1 MASTVN
7 FLSSQKLLIE
17 KSRYSF
23 TRLYRYIANIMES
36 KATMKAVPIF
46 TGKEKIYN
54 EKMLTLLYDFG
65 PLTAW
70 ELTGKITNTS
80 KVSLHATLNKRLRA
94 LEEKEYLQ
102 RIDKKWHL
110 RFKGI
115 LAVLIIR
122 PDSKKWNNEWE
133 KIFAAKEKLIEE
145 NAKPVLNRYNM
156 DFHSA
161 LKTMGLSLDD
171 FTESVELSKKVKQL
185 SEDGRINFDI
195 IKEGTL
201 FATIIMETIP
211 LEEMLKLW
219 NYKNQ
224 LSAP

>member
-1 MASTVN
+1 
-7 FLSSQKLLIE
+7 
-17 KSRYSF
+17 
-23 TRLYRYIANIMES
+23 
-36 KATMKAVPIF
+36 MKTIPIF
-46 TGKEKIYN
+46 LGKEKIYN

-70 ELTGKITNTS
+70 ELTGKLTNTS

-122 PDSKKWNNEWE
+122 PDSKKWNDEWE
-133 KIFAAKEKLIEE
+133 KIFAIKEKLIEE
-145 NAKPVLNRYNM
+145 QAKPVIDKHNM

-161 LKTMGLSLDD
+161 LKAIGLSLDN
-171 FTESVELSKKVKQL
+171 FTESVELSKKVNHL
-185 SEDGRINFDI
+185 INDGRINFDI

-201 FATIIMETIP
+201 FATIVMETIP
-211 LEEMLKLW
+211 LEEMLKI
-219 NYKNQ
+219 YDCKNQ
-224 LSAP
+224 KQD

>member
-1 MASTVN
+1 
-7 FLSSQKLLIE
+7 
-17 KSRYSF
+17 
-23 TRLYRYIANIMES
+23 
-36 KATMKAVPIF
+36 MKTVPIF
-46 TGKEKIYN
+46 AGKEKIYN
-54 EKMLTLLYDFG
+54 EKMLMLLYDFG

-80 KVSLHATLNKRLRA
+80 KVSLHPTLNKRLRA

-115 LAVLIIR
+115 LTVLIIR
-122 PDSKKWNNEWE
+122 PDSKKWNNKWE
-133 KIFAAKEKLIEE
+133 EVFAVKEKLIEE
-145 NAKPVLNRYNM
+145 HSKPIIDGCNM

-161 LKTMGLSLDD
+161 LKTMGLSLDN

-185 SEDGRINFDI
+185 IDNGRINFDI

-211 LEEMLKLW
+211 LEDLLKIY
-219 NYKNQ
+219 NFK
-224 LSAP
+224 S

>member
-1 MASTVN
+1 
-7 FLSSQKLLIE
+7 
-17 KSRYSF
+17 
-23 TRLYRYIANIMES
+23 
-36 KATMKAVPIF
+36 MKTIPIF

-122 PDSKKWNNEWE
+122 PDSKKWNDEWE
-133 KIFAAKEKLIEE
+133 KVFAIKEKLIEE
-145 NAKPVLNRYNM
+145 HSKPILDGYNM
-156 DFHSA
+156 DFHNA
-161 LKTMGLSLDD
+161 LKTIGLNLDD
-171 FTESVELSKKVKQL
+171 FNETIELSKKVNQL
-185 SEDGRINFDI
+185 IEDGRINFDI

-211 LEEMLKLW
+211 LEEMLKMW
-219 NYKNQ
+219 DSKNKSKS
-224 LSAP
+224 LT

>member
-1 MASTVN
+1 
-7 FLSSQKLLIE
+7 
-17 KSRYSF
+17 
-23 TRLYRYIANIMES
+23 
-36 KATMKAVPIF
+36 MKTIHIF

-122 PDSKKWNNEWE
+122 PDSKKWNDEWE
-133 KIFAAKEKLIEE
+133 RIFAEKEKLIEE
-145 NAKPVLNRYNM
+145 HAKPVLNKHNM

-161 LKTMGLSLDD
+161 LKTIGLSLDD

-185 SEDGRINFDI
+185 VENGRINFDI

-211 LEEMLKLW
+211 LEALLKI
-219 NYKNQ
+219 YDFKSQ
-224 LSAP
+224 KQT

>member
-1 MASTVN
+1 
-7 FLSSQKLLIE
+7 
-17 KSRYSF
+17 
-23 TRLYRYIANIMES
+23 MEN
-36 KATMKAVPIF
+36 KARMKTVPIF

-80 KVSLHATLNKRLRA
+80 KVSLHPTLNKRLRA
-94 LEEKEYLQ
+94 LEEKQYLQ

-122 PDSKKWNNEWE
+122 PNSKKWNDEWE
-133 KIFAAKEKLIEE
+133 KIFALKEKLIEE
-145 NAKPVLNRYNM
+145 QSKPILDGYNM
-156 DFHSA
+156 DFHNA
-161 LKTMGLSLDD
+161 LKTIGLCLDD
-171 FTESVELSKKVKQL
+171 FNESVELSKKVKQL
-185 SEDGRINFDI
+185 IEDGRINFDI

-211 LEEMLKLW
+211 IEVMLKMW
-219 NYKNQ
+219 DSKNK
-224 LSAP
+224 SKSIT